1 MVVWLEMW
9 WFWTIN
15 FYLSLMSTLP
25 NRDNYASL
33 SSLSCL
39 CRASWI
45 PDVTQMQI
53 ITVCL
58 SIFTQYTVGYTANN
72 HSVHYPQVDRS
83 PQQLVSHSNSRA
95 FFTCIFFIITNS
107 VISKELSR
115 FGSAEC
121 QVADKNLSVCNW
133 SHTGCWALRD
143 KGFYSDP

>member
-15 FYLSLMSTLP
+15 FYLSLTSTLP
-25 NRDNYASL
+25 SRDNYASL

-39 CRASWI
+39 CRASWV

-72 HSVHYPQVDRS
+72 HSMHCPQVDRS

-107 VISKELSR
+107 AISKELSQ
-115 FGSAEC
+115 FGSTEC
-121 QVADKNLSVCNW
+121 QVADKNLSVCYW